1 MDKAAAAVPSE
12 VVEYTHKAKISSGGG
27 RRTVLDVFK
36 VMFGTSLFI
45 REGKSTA
52 GVTGAAVS
60 SVFSACQHVTVPRE
74 ITKLHDIGNLTS
86 WNCHIFKGRVT

>member
-1 MDKAAAAVPSE
+1 MSACSPMAFTVVFLREMDQAGTAPSE
-12 VVEYTHKAKISSGGG
+12 VVDYTHKAKISSGSA

-52 GVTGAAVS
+52 GIGIHLCCNVDCFQCVSTCNSAASNYKV
-60 SVFSACQHVTVPRE
+60 A
-74 ITKLHDIGNLTS
+74 
-86 WNCHIFKGRVT
+86 